1 MKGQH
6 EDLLKGPQ
14 GTTNSEWKKYTGTLQ
29 YTTCASAISSLLKF
43 IKFNKKRKTA
53 EEKNRNVTKIKV
65 NTVDMYLKF
74 NQLHTRIYLQLL

>member
-29 YTTCASAISSLLKF
+29 RTTCASATSSLLKF
-43 IKFNKKRKTA
+43 IKFNKKKRKTV
-53 EEKNRNVTKIKV
+53 EEKNTNVTKIKV
-65 NTVDMYLKF
+65 NTVDIC
-74 NQLHTRIYLQLL
+74 T